1 MAIEKKVLL
10 IAEAPGFM
18 VNTIQDNIRSA
29 GYEVL
34 FCTIDVKEIG
44 RIKEFPPVILVYLGD
59 YVDKASDAFV
69 YLKDICLEK
78 ENKLFLIGDN
88 LEFKKV
94 FSYISQAAVT
104 GTFSRPLNVKSMV
117 ASLDTIFEK
126 ITDEDKRK
134 SILVVDDD
142 GLMLRTIK
150 SWLDSRYKIAMANS
164 AMTAITYLV
173 KNRPDL
179 ILLDYEMP
187 VCSGPQALEMIRNEP
202 TVSDV
207 PVIFLTAKGDK
218 ESVMKV
224 LALKPEGYLLKTM
237 EPTEIVASIDKF
249 FEDQKLKNIRNSL

>member
-1 MAIEKKVLL
+1 MATEKKVLL
-10 IAEAPGFM
+10 IAESHGFM
-18 VNTIQDNIRSA
+18 VNTIEDNIKNA
-29 GYEVL
+29 GYEVE
-34 FCTIDVKEIG
+34 FSTID
-44 RIKEFPPVILVYLGD
+44 IKDLGKIKDFPPVILVYLGE
-59 YVDKASDAFV
+59 YVDKSSEAFV
-69 YLKDICLEK
+69 YLKDICLEQ
-78 ENKLFLIGDN
+78 ENKIFLIGDN
-88 LEFKKV
+88 IEFKKV
-94 FSYISQAAVT
+94 FSYISEAAVA
-104 GTFSRPLNVKSMV
+104 GTFPRPLNVKTMV
-117 ASLDTIFEK
+117 ASLDPIFEK

-142 GLMLRTIK
+142 GMMLRTIK
-150 SWLDSRYKIAMANS
+150 SWLDGKYKVAMANS

-202 TVSDV
+202 AVSDV

-237 EPTEIVASIDKF
+237 DPAEIVGTIDKF
-249 FEDQKLKNIRNSL
+249 FEDQKLKAIKEIL